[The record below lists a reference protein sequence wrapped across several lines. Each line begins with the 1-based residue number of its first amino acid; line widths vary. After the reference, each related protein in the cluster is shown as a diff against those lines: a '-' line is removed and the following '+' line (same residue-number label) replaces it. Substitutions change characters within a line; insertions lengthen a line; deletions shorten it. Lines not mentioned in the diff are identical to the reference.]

1 MENAFMLATMTDP
14 FIVKAYIF
22 QFLRLDTPKSLMKH
36 VLSQDPDCWPD
47 CTNAE
52 DTWSKNSSKASIALD

>member
-36 VLSQDPDCWPD
+36 VLSQDPDC
-47 CTNAE
+47 
-52 DTWSKNSSKASIALD
+52 